1 MVTDILFVRFFRI
14 FYVKGIDVFELE
26 LQGFLDK
33 IEDHLDE
40 SRWFITET
48 MHWEK
53 KVTDLMSYL

>member
-40 SRWFITET
+40 SR
-48 MHWEK
+48 
-53 KVTDLMSYL
+53 